1 MSATCSQAKEAH
13 HSAQPSISTTVR
25 GPGMRHVTCHAVT
38 GHVLGRDVTCEV
50 SGGLYDDW
58 EGQQPYVGEALDQ
71 DLALARSLSHC
82 STMALGATCSVAM

>member
-1 MSATCSQAKEAH
+1 
-13 HSAQPSISTTVR
+13 
-25 GPGMRHVTCHAVT
+25 MRHVTCQVS
-38 GHVLGRDVTCEV
+38 GRDVTCEV

-58 EGQQPYVGEALDQ
+58 EGEQANVGEALDQ